1 MYTPKT
7 VPELC
12 LYLYIYKLL
21 IDHDRKMKLVLQPT
35 AISKRVQK
43 NVISLSGHAIN
54 FTVETVWSLTF
65 MIIVLQGMPKDQ
77 DQLFMFHLFEQN
89 IYGVLSLL
97 HMMLSQPLRSDC
109 SELKN
114 SICKIFYNIFPS
126 QICLKLI
133 VLLSNVANHIIN
145 M

>member
-1 MYTPKT
+1 MYTPKS

-12 LYLYIYKLL
+12 MYLFIYKLL
-21 IDHDRKMKLVLQPT
+21 IDHDRKMKLHLQPT
-35 AISKRVQK
+35 AISRRVQK
-43 NVISLSGHAIN
+43 NAISLSGHAIN

-65 MIIVLQGMPKDQ
+65 MIIVLQGMPKNQ

-109 SELKN
+109 SEIKN
-114 SICKIFYNIFPS
+114 KFCKIFYNIFPS

-133 VLLSNVANHIIN
+133 VRLSNVANHIIN